1 MSESESKCLTN
12 KRLLPILALRAF
24 SVFRIKTSCFA
35 LRVKGCVTYPEHL
48 KMWQKSTRIMSHD
61 DYTDMGGT
69 REAFLTTHW
78 SVIEDAGSDDED
90 RSRALIGLLL
100 KRYWKPVYCYLRRK
114 GYDNERAKDL
124 TQGFFHEVVLGRG
137 LIEKADKSKGRFRS
151 FLLIALNRYL
161 INVKYEESAQRRI
174 PRDKLVPL
182 DMVDL
187 PELPYK
193 VEQSSP
199 EESFNYAWI
208 SSLLE
213 QVLEQVEIT
222 CQQEGKTVYWEV
234 FHDRILQPITEG
246 NEQPSLKEICDK
258 YGIKDDAKAS
268 NMIVTVKRCFQTVL
282 RKHLRDSVVSDEQI
296 RGELKE
302 LRRFFPKF
310 AQDNE

>member
-1 MSESESKCLTN
+1 M
-12 KRLLPILALRAF
+12 R
-24 SVFRIKTSCFA
+24 
-35 LRVKGCVTYPEHL
+35 Y
-48 KMWQKSTRIMSHD
+48 D
-61 DYTDMGGT
+61 DQTDMGGT
-69 REAFLTTHW
+69 REAFLTTQW
-78 SVIEDAGSDDED
+78 SYIDGIRAGQDKDKV
-90 RSRALIGLLL
+90 LIGHLLG
-100 KRYWKPVYCYLRRK
+100 RYWKPVYCYLRRK